1 MRFFKYW
8 PEFLCLLIFTVS
20 SLFWGCSIRYHEKL
34 QNQLDV
40 LSLLASSLPKH
51 QVQLLNANFSDQLH
65 YDEFAQLQSQIEGIV
80 FKLSVESEFKDLLN
94 LYTETSLNYIQ
105 LITMLKTSKRLVS
118 KHDGLSTL
126 ERLESMESIRTQL
139 FSFIITPD
147 IKTKNSIYS
156 RIEEVDS
163 NINDMGHQKYWQLF
177 KLHSVFLL
185 ENTEITATYR
195 QKLIK
200 LPVMSRTIVSIDN
213 KNKEIESTQSHKAIS
228 AFSVIVSLL
237 LILMV
242 ILKRQQQ
249 ALSKSTL
256 AYKHAVEVKT
266 QFLAN
271 MSHEIRTPMTGI
283 IGLVDLCL
291 KTPLNE
297 EQQSYLEKVEFSA
310 TSLLTIINDILDFSK
325 IESGQLAIENVS
337 VEHYKLIDNLNM
349 MLGRTAE
356 EKGIELIFDIDHTMP
371 SKILND
377 PVRMNQILLNLLSNA
392 LKFTEKGHV
401 ILRATV
407 IQNER
412 FENPHRILYQVE
424 DTGIGLSQDQIS
436 RLFQR
441 FSQADEST
449 TRKYG
454 GTGLGLAISK
464 LLVDLM
470 DGEIWVESTLGKGS
484 VFNVSV
490 PLIAA
495 EKRPEPQDQFKHE
508 GKRLL
513 LLEDNEVT
521 QHVINKMASYFNV
534 HLDIATTVAEAE
546 ILCQQNEYDIA
557 LVDWNLKVE
566 SGIDFIENIFDKKYC
581 PNSLIICS
589 AYSKAYIAKHST
601 VNCHLRYLAKPLTLN
616 SFQQALSDYSENAIE
631 VSAIVNRKTKEKNI
645 LADENRAPVTSLQK
659 ILLVEDNKINQIV
672 ATKLLQSL
680 GLQVDIAE
688 DGEEAIKTI
697 EKGDYTV
704 VLMDIQMPIMDG
716 KEATIQLRKNY
727 THEQLKIIALTANIT
742 EEEVNYYHTIGMDG
756 HLGKPY
762 EIDKMKSILSE
773 YYNFS

>member
-1 MRFFKYW
+1 VRFFKYW

-337 VEHYKLIDNLNM
+337 VEHNKLIDNLNM

-356 EKGIELIFDIDHTMP
+356 EKGIELIFDI
-371 SKILND
+371 
-377 PVRMNQILLNLLSNA
+377 
-392 LKFTEKGHV
+392 
-401 ILRATV
+401 
-407 IQNER
+407 
-412 FENPHRILYQVE
+412 
-424 DTGIGLSQDQIS
+424 
-436 RLFQR
+436 
-441 FSQADEST
+441 
-449 TRKYG
+449 
-454 GTGLGLAISK
+454 
-464 LLVDLM
+464 
-470 DGEIWVESTLGKGS
+470 
-484 VFNVSV
+484 
-490 PLIAA
+490 
-495 EKRPEPQDQFKHE
+495 
-508 GKRLL
+508 
-513 LLEDNEVT
+513 
-521 QHVINKMASYFNV
+521 
-534 HLDIATTVAEAE
+534 
-546 ILCQQNEYDIA
+546 
-557 LVDWNLKVE
+557 
-566 SGIDFIENIFDKKYC
+566 
-581 PNSLIICS
+581 
-589 AYSKAYIAKHST
+589 
-601 VNCHLRYLAKPLTLN
+601 YL
-616 SFQQALSDYSENAIE
+616 
-631 VSAIVNRKTKEKNI
+631 
-645 LADENRAPVTSLQK
+645 
-659 ILLVEDNKINQIV
+659 
-672 ATKLLQSL
+672 
-680 GLQVDIAE
+680 
-688 DGEEAIKTI
+688 
-697 EKGDYTV
+697 
-704 VLMDIQMPIMDG
+704 
-716 KEATIQLRKNY
+716 
-727 THEQLKIIALTANIT
+727 
-742 EEEVNYYHTIGMDG
+742 
-756 HLGKPY
+756 
-762 EIDKMKSILSE
+762 
-773 YYNFS
+773 